1 MDVLLPALI
10 GAGHRALATFGPGSP
25 YGAPALLG
33 ALVFAAQYYVRRRR
47 SRGRPVSVGAFL
59 RTIFARRIILHP
71 SSQLDLRMWA
81 INALVLTT
89 SYGLLAV
96 GGLTFRDLVLS
107 GLTDAFGAHPPLVW
121 PVALVMAIATLC
133 ELLAYELAYWFG
145 HYCFHRFPALWEF
158 HKVHHSA
165 EVMTTLTEMRQ
176 HPIEIL
182 AFVNLIAIATGSVFG
197 VLTYLFGPGAH
208 PFTLLN
214 GNIALMLFLMTWGHL
229 RHSHIWIAFPGL
241 AGKLLQSPAH
251 HQIHHSDD
259 PRHFNRN
266 LGFALAVWDW
276 AFGTLYVPPAGREAV
291 RFGVGERQ
299 GDFDSV
305 AKSFLLPFLRSGE
318 HLLRAAAPAEV
329 PAADALKS
337 RR

>member
-1 MDVLLPALI
+1 MDVLGRALI
-10 GAGHRALATFGPGSP
+10 QAGHRALTTFGPGSP

-33 ALVFAAQYYVRRRR
+33 ALVFAALYYVRRRR
-47 SRGRPVSVGAFL
+47 SRGRPMSLRAFL
-59 RTIFARRIILHP
+59 RSIFAKRIIMHP
-71 SSQLDLRMWA
+71 SSLLDLRMWA

-89 SYGLLAV
+89 AYGMLAV
-96 GGLTFRDLVLS
+96 GGLTFRDLVA
-107 GLTDAFGAHPPLVW
+107 GALTQGFGAHAPLVW
-121 PVALVMAIATLC
+121 PVALVIAIATFC

-176 HPIEIL
+176 HPVEIL
-182 AFVNLIAIATGSVFG
+182 AFVNLIGIATGSVFG
-197 VLTYLFGPGAH
+197 ILIYVFGPGAH
-208 PFTLLN
+208 PYTLLN
-214 GNIALMLFLMTWGHL
+214 GNIALMLFLLTWGHL

-241 AGKLLQSPAH
+241 AGKLFQSPAH

-266 LGFALAVWDW
+266 LGFALAIWDW
-276 AFGTLYVPPAGREAV
+276 AFGTLYVPSTRREVV

-299 GDFDSV
+299 ADFDSV
-305 AKSFLLPFLRSGE
+305 AKSFLLPFLRSGK
-318 HLLRAAAPAEV
+318 HLAPVAL
-329 PAADALKS
+329 PTDIDAADALKS
-337 RR
+337 RQ